1 MLNKS
6 NEFSSIDFEKEDM
19 RTEA

>member
-6 NEFSSIDFEKEDM
+6 NENAFSW
-19 RTEA
+19 AGYLV